1 MSNTKNRIAALATG
15 ILLAVGAFAF
25 EPQAETAPQTAAP
38 QTDVASMIAVG
49 GVNQLDTYLSQEK
62 YRGTEFRF
70 ISEVTR
76 TSRKHPLTYMLMHDG
91 AIATTHNRAL
101 NANELSGHY
110 DFAYALMRRWT
121 LADGRLQLN
130 AGGMVNAFLGF
141 CYNTRNS
148 SSNNPAQAY
157 ASLDLGP
164 QIMARYT
171 FSLWHKT
178 FHLSYTAR
186 VPFVGMG
193 FSPNYGQS
201 YYEIFQRGNSDHNVV
216 FRSIAT
222 PQLRQQL
229 ALDVPVSS
237 RVAIRIGYLGDY
249 RQATPNNLK
258 QHSYT
263 HAGEIGVVLSR

>member
-1 MSNTKNRIAALATG
+1 MANNTRNRILALAAGTF
-15 ILLAVGAFAF
+15 LAAGAFAF
-25 EPQAETAPQTAAP
+25 EPTDAAP
-38 QTDVASMIAVG
+38 ETYTASAIAVG
-49 GVNQLDTYLSQEK
+49 GVNQLDTYLSPEK
-62 YRGTEFRF
+62 YRGVEFRF

-76 TSRKHPLTYMLMHDG
+76 VSRKHPLTYMLTHDG
-91 AIATTHNRAL
+91 AIATTHNRVQ

-121 LADGRLQLN
+121 LADGKLQIN

-141 CYNTRNS
+141 CYNTRNQ

-157 ASLDLGP
+157 ASVDIGP

-186 VPFVGMG
+186 LPLIGLG

-201 YYEIFQRGNSDHNVV
+201 YYEIFQRGNNDHNIV
-216 FRSIAT
+216 FRSVAT
-222 PQLRQQL
+222 PQFRQQL
-229 ALDVPVSS
+229 ALDIPVSK
-237 RVAIRIGYLGDY
+237 RVAIRVGYLGDY

>member
-1 MSNTKNRIAALATG
+1 
-15 ILLAVGAFAF
+15 
-25 EPQAETAPQTAAP
+25 
-38 QTDVASMIAVG
+38 MIAVG
-49 GVNQLDTYLSQEK
+49 GVNQLDTYLSPEK

-70 ISEVTR
+70 VSEVTR
-76 TSRKHPLTYMLMHDG
+76 VSRKHPLTYMLTHDG
-91 AIATTHNRAL
+91 AIATTHNRAQ

-130 AGGMVNAFLGF
+130 AGGMVNAHLGF

-171 FSLWHKT
+171 FTLWHKT
-178 FHLSYTAR
+178 FRLSYTAR
-186 VPFVGMG
+186 MPLIGMG

-201 YYEIFQRGNSDHNVV
+201 YYEIFQRGNNDHNVV
-216 FRSIAT
+216 FRSVAT
-222 PQLRQQL
+222 PQLRHQL
-229 ALDVPVSS
+229 ALDVPLSK
-237 RVAIRIGYLGDY
+237 RVAVRIGYLGDY

-263 HAGEIGVVLSR
+263 HAGEIGVVISR